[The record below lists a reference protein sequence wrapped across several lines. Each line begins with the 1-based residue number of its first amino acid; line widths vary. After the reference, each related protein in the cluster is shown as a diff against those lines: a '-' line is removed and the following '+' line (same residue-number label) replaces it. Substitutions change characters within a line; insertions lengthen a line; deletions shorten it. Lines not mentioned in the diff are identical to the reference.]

1 MALLR
6 AVPPDREAL
15 AHGNQE
21 RLLCRLILVLP
32 HKKPCAANA
41 STVVPGVRRIADSL
55 TKGPGSCEPHPR
67 PRPCHTAAA

>member
-21 RLLCRLILVLP
+21 RLLCRLVLVLP
-32 HKKPCAANA
+32 HKKPCAATA

-55 TKGPGSCEPHPR
+55 TY
-67 PRPCHTAAA
+67 AMVNV